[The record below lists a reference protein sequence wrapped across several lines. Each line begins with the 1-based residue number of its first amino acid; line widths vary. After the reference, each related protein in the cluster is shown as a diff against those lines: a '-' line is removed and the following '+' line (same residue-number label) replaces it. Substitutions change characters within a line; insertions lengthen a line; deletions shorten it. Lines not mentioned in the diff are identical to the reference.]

1 MSKGNKIL
9 KSSKRILRFLGLIF
23 IALFIS
29 VNLFILLSGRFY
41 LYKGISYTYL
51 SGKTGPTIYDLTV
64 FPSSTIKKSKTCYQ
78 WKPNSKFNTQEIPK
92 KYRDLL
98 LKLDTKALLVFKGD
112 EILFEKYW
120 GKHKKET
127 VSNCFS
133 AAKTVV
139 SLLIGAALDE
149 GKIKSLD
156 EKVGKYI
163 PEFNAGKKKNIT
175 IRHLLMM
182 SSGLDWQESAK
193 NPLSENAES
202 YYGTD
207 LYGLVT
213 RQHVIEKPG
222 IRFEYQSGNSQLLGY
237 VLEKATHMDLSM
249 YAQKKIWD
257 KIGAEHNA
265 FWSLDKDGGDE
276 KAFCCMYATARD
288 FGRLG
293 KLILQKGKW
302 NGKQI
307 ISSAYMSEML
317 ANPSMTTKE
326 KVPNLRYG
334 LHIWT
339 YLGAKNPVYYCRGIL
354 GQYIISIPNENLVI
368 IRLGSKRDRDYTI
381 PAAYRGDEKY
391 IENHAT
397 KLGHPSDL
405 FEIISLGQKLAKDIQ
420 N

>member
-1 MSKGNKIL
+1 
-9 KSSKRILRFLGLIF
+9 
-23 IALFIS
+23 
-29 VNLFILLSGRFY
+29 
-41 LYKGISYTYL
+41 
-51 SGKTGPTIYDLTV
+51 
-64 FPSSTIKKSKTCYQ
+64 
-78 WKPNSKFNTQEIPK
+78 
-92 KYRDLL
+92 
-98 LKLDTKALLVFKGD
+98 
-112 EILFEKYW
+112 
-120 GKHKKET
+120 
-127 VSNCFS
+127 
-133 AAKTVV
+133 
-139 SLLIGAALDE
+139 
-149 GKIKSLD
+149 
-156 EKVGKYI
+156 
-163 PEFNAGKKKNIT
+163 
-175 IRHLLMM
+175 MM

-237 VLEKATHMDLSM
+237 VLEKATQMDLSV
-249 YAQKKIWD
+249 YAQKKIWA

-265 FWSLDKDGGDE
+265 FWSLDEDGGDE

-307 ISSAYMSEML
+307 ISSAYMNEML
-317 ANPSMTTKE
+317 TNPSMTTKE

-339 YLGAKNPVYYCRGIL
+339 YLGTKNPVYYCRGIL

-368 IRLGSKRDRDYTI
+368 IRLGSKRGKDYTI
-381 PAAYRGDEKY
+381 PEKYRGDEKY

>member
-9 KSSKRILRFLGLIF
+9 KFSKKLLRFLGLVF
-23 IALFIS
+23 IVFFIS
-29 VNLFILLSGRFY
+29 INLFILLSGRFY
-41 LYKGISYTYL
+41 LYKGIAYTYL
-51 SGKTGPTIYDLTV
+51 SGKTGPTIYDLNV
-64 FPSSTIKKSKTCYQ
+64 FPSSKIQKSTSCYQ
-78 WKPNSKFNTQEIPK
+78 WEINSKFNSQSIPK
-92 KYRDLL
+92 KYNDLL
-98 LKLDTKALLVFKGD
+98 SKLDTKAFLVFKGD

-120 GKHKKET
+120 GDHKKET
-127 VSNCFS
+127 VSNSFS

-139 SLLIGAALDE
+139 ALLIGAALDE

-156 EKVGKYI
+156 ERVGKYI
-163 PEFNAGKKKNIT
+163 PEFNTGQKKNIT

-213 RQHVIEKPG
+213 RQHVTERPG

-237 VLEKATHMDLSM
+237 VLEKATQMDLSM
-249 YAQKKIWD
+249 YAQKKIWE

-265 FWSLDKDGGDE
+265 FWSLDKEGGDE

-293 KLILQKGKW
+293 KLILQKGNW

-307 ISSAYMSEML
+307 ISSSYMNEML
-317 ANPSMTTKE
+317 INPKLTTKE
-326 KVPNLRYG
+326 NIPNLRYG

-339 YLGAKNPVYYCRGIL
+339 YLGNKNPVYYCRGIL

-368 IRLGSKRDRDYTI
+368 IRLGSKRGKDYII
-381 PAAYRGDEKY
+381 PEKY
-391 IENHAT
+391 RSDAKYIKNHES
-397 KLGHPSDL
+397 KIGHPSDL

>member
-9 KSSKRILRFLGLIF
+9 KSSKKILRFLGLIF

-29 VNLFILLSGRFY
+29 INLFILLSGRFY

-51 SGKTGPTIYDLTV
+51 SGKTGPTIYDLHV
-64 FPSSTIKKSKTCYQ
+64 FPSSTIKKSKSCYQ
-78 WKPNSKFNTQEIPK
+78 WKKNAKFNTQSIPK
-92 KYRDLL
+92 KYNDFL

-120 GKHKKET
+120 GQHKKET

-182 SSGLDWQESAK
+182 SSGLDWQESGK

-237 VLEKATHMDLSM
+237 VLEKATQMDLSV

-307 ISSAYMSEML
+307 ISSTYMNEML
-317 ANPSMTTKE
+317 SNPSMTTKE

-339 YLGAKNPVYYCRGIL
+339 YLGTKNPVYYCRGIL

-368 IRLGSKRDRDYTI
+368 IRLGSKRGKEYAI
-381 PAAYRGDEKY
+381 PEAYRGDEKY
-391 IENHAT
+391 IKNHAT